1 MRCFAI
7 SDLHTDFAEN
17 LRAVRNLSPDAY
29 GRDALLV
36 AGDIADRFEVIEETL
51 FLLSSKFGKV
61 FYVPGNHELWVR
73 FDGCDSL
80 EKLRRV
86 RALCRR
92 LGVHVEPARAGDV
105 WVVPL
110 LSWYETRAEL
120 LTADAA
126 AELEG
131 WADFYFC
138 AWPESPEPVADR
150 FLRMNEP
157 SLRRAYD
164 GEVITLSHFLPRRDL
179 LPDTSEL
186 TFKALPQVAVCRRL
200 DEQLRGV
207 GSRVHVFGHSHIP
220 CDRVV
225 DGVRYV
231 QNAFGYPREGA
242 STFKVMQV
250 WPPPRA
256 AERAAAEAAAR
267 V

>member
-1 MRCFAI
+1 MRILAI
-7 SDLHTDFAEN
+7 SDLHTDFRDN
-17 LRAVRNLSPDAY
+17 LRVVRQLSPHTY
-29 GRDALLV
+29 GHDALLV

-51 FLLSSKFGKV
+51 SLLTGKFRKV

-86 RALCRR
+86 HALCHR

-110 LSWYETRAEL
+110 LSWYETRVEL
-120 LTADAA
+120 LAADAA
-126 AELEG
+126 AELQG

-138 AWPESPEPVADR
+138 AWPESPESVADK
-150 FLRMNEP
+150 FLRLNEP
-157 SLRRAYD
+157 CLRRAYD
-164 GEVITLSHFLPRRDL
+164 GEVITLSHFLPRPDL
-179 LPDTSEL
+179 LPDTSRL
-186 TFKALPQVAVCRRL
+186 SFKALPQVAVCRGL
-200 DEQLRGV
+200 DDQLRAV

-220 CDRVV
+220 CDRVI

-231 QNAFGYPREGA
+231 QNAFGYPPRKDD
-242 STFKVMQV
+242 STFTVKQV
-250 WPPPRA
+250 WPPPPPDN
-256 AERAAAEAAAR
+256 